1 MNQADLRLLSSRPE
15 RPGASVLSVYLDV
28 DQSRQANLNRGFEKQ
43 LKEMMGSLRETIHGL
58 SELERFRNSAHHI
71 EDFVSSYK
79 IGARSLVMFF
89 DESDGFF
96 WHEDLQVS
104 VENQARWN
112 RELFLQP
119 LAAAM
124 DESETY
130 AIVMVGQ
137 ESLRLFVVSLGEIEE
152 LVEET
157 FRSREVRRHIRTVG
171 TNHVGSAGQV
181 QRKANGRIRWN
192 LRHIAEDV
200 DWLLQSKQIGR
211 LMLAGTPEVMAEL
224 RTLLP
229 KRLAS
234 RVIGSVDISTDAL
247 PEKVLSATQRA
258 AEKYERGTELELVD
272 EVVREAAKT
281 QKAVTGL
288 GRTLKAVNQARVW
301 RLIYSDEFRTA
312 GFECQKCAALF
323 SVERESCH
331 YCGASVRAVTDV
343 VEHAIEHAL
352 RKGAKIEVV
361 KGAASESLINAGGI
375 GAFLRAGTEVSMC
388 G

>member
-1 MNQADLRLLSSRPE
+1 MNQTDLRLLSSRRG
-15 RPGASVLSVYLDV
+15 RPGNSVLSVYLDV
-28 DQSRQANLNRGFEKQ
+28 DQLRQANLNRGFEKQ
-43 LKEMMGSLRETIHGL
+43 LKNMMGSLQQTIHGS
-58 SELERFRNSAHHI
+58 SELERFRNAAHHI

-96 WHEDLQVS
+96 WHEELQVS

-119 LAAAM
+119 LAAAI

-130 AIVMVGQ
+130 AIVLAGQ
-137 ESLRLFVVSLGEIEE
+137 ASLRLFVVSLGEIEE

-157 FRSREVRRHIRTVG
+157 FRSF
-171 TNHVGSAGQV
+171 
-181 QRKANGRIRWN
+181 QRKAGERIRWN

-224 RTLLP
+224 RKLLP

-234 RVIGSVDISTDAL
+234 RVIGSVDISTDAS
-247 PEKVLSATQRA
+247 PEQVLASTQRA
-258 AEKYERGTELELVD
+258 AEKYERDTELELVD
-272 EVVREAAKT
+272 EVVTEAAKT

-301 RLIYSDEFRTA
+301 RLIYSDEFRTS
-312 GFECQKCAALF
+312 GFECSKCAALF

-331 YCGASVRAVTDV
+331 YCGTSVRPVTDV

-361 KGAASESLINAGGI
+361 KGAASESLIHAGGI
-375 GAFLRAGTEVSMC
+375 GAFLMARTTSMEA
-388 G
+388 